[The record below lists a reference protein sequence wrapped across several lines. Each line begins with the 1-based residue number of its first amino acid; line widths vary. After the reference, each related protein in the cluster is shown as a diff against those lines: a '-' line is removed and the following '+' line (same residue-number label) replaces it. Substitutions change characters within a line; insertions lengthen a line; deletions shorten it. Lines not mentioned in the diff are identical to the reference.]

1 MFKRSHDVVR
11 LDYSGRYTYG
21 DNDVF
26 LSLTMPDVLP
36 PWCRA
41 RKCKHFAAL
50 TVSPIC
56 RQQ

>member
-1 MFKRSHDVVR
+1 MYIIWYDNTVTMWNVNYWLVWLMFKRSNDVVR

-36 PWCRA
+36 P
-41 RKCKHFAAL
+41 
-50 TVSPIC
+50 
-56 RQQ
+56 